1 MIPMR
6 DGVKLHAIVFRPTD
20 TREPLPFLL
29 DRSPYGIEWDSPAQ
43 MVAAH
48 PELARSGYIFVY
60 ESIRGRYKSQGTF
73 VMMRPLADHHDPSAI
88 DESTDTYDTVAWLLK
103 HIPHNNGRVG
113 VVGVSYPGFLTAEAG
128 IDPHPAIRAISPQA
142 PMTDV
147 WLGDD
152 FFHNGAFR
160 QTYGYDYVLGVE
172 AGKNSTLGD
181 PDEYTTLLKFGSFA
195 AAIKSPNAMSG
206 NPIDPTSKTTESK
219 PGSELLPTWQ
229 SFLDHPAYDDF
240 WRFRAVQY
248 HLNTVAVPTL
258 EVGGWWDQEDLWG
271 PQAEYAA
278 LEPHNQPSDPAHRVF
293 MVLGPWR
300 HGGWGQTTRH
310 LGALNFGEAVGDE
323 FRQNIEAPF
332 FAYYLKDQPGF
343 SVANTASYQTGTD
356 RWMYY
361 SQWPPKNVTTR
372 DLYLDPDGS
381 AHFREARRPQR
392 LQGVHIRSRQPR
404 PLPPPSHRR
413 HLQPRLPLVHL
424 ACPGSAPLRLQPAQ
438 RPQRRRHLLH
448 SAPRPRPHHHRQ
460 RRGRPHRLHLRHRQR
475 LGRQAHRRLP
485 GGLRKACC
493 ATQCP

>member
-1 MIPMR
+1 
-6 DGVKLHAIVFRPTD
+6 
-20 TREPLPFLL
+20 
-29 DRSPYGIEWDSPAQ
+29 
-43 MVAAH
+43 
-48 PELARSGYIFVY
+48 
-60 ESIRGRYKSQGTF
+60 
-73 VMMRPLADHHDPSAI
+73 
-88 DESTDTYDTVAWLLK
+88 
-103 HIPHNNGRVG
+103 
-113 VVGVSYPGFLTAEAG
+113 
-128 IDPHPAIRAISPQA
+128 
-142 PMTDV
+142 
-147 WLGDD
+147 
-152 FFHNGAFR
+152 
-160 QTYGYDYVLGVE
+160 
-172 AGKNSTLGD
+172 
-181 PDEYTTLLKFGSFA
+181 
-195 AAIKSPNAMSG
+195 MSG

-240 WRFRAVQY
+240 WRFRAVQD
-248 HLNTVAVPTL
+248 HLNNVAVPTL

-278 LEPHNQPSDPAHRVF
+278 LEPHNQPSDPAHRVY

-343 SVANTASYQTGTD
+343 SLTNTATYQTGTD

-372 DLYLDPDGS
+372 DLYMDPDGS
-381 AHFREARRPQR
+381 LTFAKPADPNAFKAYTSDPANPVPYRRRPIEATYA
-392 LQGVHIRSRQPR
+392 H
-404 PLPPPSHRR
+404 
-413 HLQPRLPLVHL
+413 RLPLVHL
-424 ACPGSAPLRLQPAQ
+424 ARPGSAPLRFQPAR

-485 GGLRKACC
+485 RRPTPENRTAAHRSAPC
-493 ATQCP
+493 ASIPAPTPTPPATSS